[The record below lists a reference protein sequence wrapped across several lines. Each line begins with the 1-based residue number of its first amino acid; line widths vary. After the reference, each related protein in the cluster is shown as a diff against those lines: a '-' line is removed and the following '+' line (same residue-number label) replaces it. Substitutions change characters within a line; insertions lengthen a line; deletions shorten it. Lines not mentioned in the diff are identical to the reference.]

1 MPLPIAPTSARCQRC
16 PRNPVMLHFCSGAGL
31 GWPRVPS
38 GARAHP
44 RRARSCFSLQRAFFQ
59 PRSQPAPRGPRHGV
73 GCGQARPC
81 RNPSVA
87 LQTSPGAGARLPHA
101 KPNRAGISSGFV
113 LSLAGKKKKKI
124 HQTNLSCTLASRC
137 RVRARGGGEE
147 VRAQPWAACAEMRHP
162 GTGWFNRL
170 GWLSSA
176 PLHPDTP
183 RSPLSL
189 LLSTTPLPLCQ
200 LTCWC
205 ILKPHL
211 NYKSH

>member
-16 PRNPVMLHFCSGAGL
+16 PRNPVMLHFCSSAGL
-31 GWPRVPS
+31 GWPCVPS

-44 RRARSCFSLQRAFFQ
+44 RRARSYFSLQRAFFQ

-113 LSLAGKKKKKI
+113 LSLAGKKKKKKYTKPTF
-124 HQTNLSCTLASRC
+124 HAPWHLGAALGHAAVGRRC
-137 RVRARGGGEE
+137 EPSPGRLVPKCGTPARAGS
-147 VRAQPWAACAEMRHP
+147 
-162 GTGWFNRL
+162 TGWA
-170 GWLSSA
+170 G
-176 PLHPDTP
+176 
-183 RSPLSL
+183 
-189 LLSTTPLPLCQ
+189 
-200 LTCWC
+200 
-205 ILKPHL
+205 
-211 NYKSH
+211 

>member
-1 MPLPIAPTSARCQRC
+1 MSHPEPGLIPAEHGPI
-16 PRNPVMLHFCSGAGL
+16 
-31 GWPRVPS
+31 
-38 GARAHP
+38 
-44 RRARSCFSLQRAFFQ
+44 FSLQRAFFQ
-59 PRSQPAPRGPRHGV
+59 PRSQPAPRGPCRGV
-73 GCGQARPC
+73 GCGQANPC
-81 RNPSVA
+81 PNPSVA

-113 LSLAGKKKKKI
+113 LSLAGEKKKKI

-176 PLHPDTP
+176 RCTQTRRVRPYLCFFPP
-183 RSPLSL
+183 PPFPYVSSPAGV
-189 LLSTTPLPLCQ
+189 
-200 LTCWC
+200 
-205 ILKPHL
+205 
-211 NYKSH
+211 Y